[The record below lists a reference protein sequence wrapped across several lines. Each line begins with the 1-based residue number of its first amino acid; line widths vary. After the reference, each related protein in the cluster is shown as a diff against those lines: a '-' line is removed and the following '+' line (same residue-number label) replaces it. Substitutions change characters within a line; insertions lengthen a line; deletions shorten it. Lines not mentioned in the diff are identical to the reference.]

1 MKNTLR
7 FFFFFFILE
16 LLWFG
21 EELFGDK
28 NQCHPIANACFQYD
42 WRKKSRYKCFV
53 TFFSELLISWAN
65 INSSWISIAILFNCP
80 QLVSQWLFQ
89 HVSISNHL
97 TFQSL
102 NQQPHS
108 TKINEVLSKTLYHLV
123 YRKLNKTRVFLL
135 KRKKKLV

>member
-7 FFFFFFILE
+7 FFFFLFYLAVAMIWGRALWGQKSMPSYCKCLFSIWLKKKIRIQMFCYIFLWITDILCKYQFIL
-16 LLWFG
+16 
-21 EELFGDK
+21 
-28 NQCHPIANACFQYD
+28 
-42 WRKKSRYKCFV
+42 
-53 TFFSELLISWAN
+53 
-65 INSSWISIAILFNCP
+65 ISIAILFNCP

>member
-1 MKNTLR
+1 M
-7 FFFFFFILE
+7 FFFLFFTLE

-28 NQCHPIANACFQYD
+28 NQCLLITNACFQYD
-42 WRKKSRYKCFV
+42 WRKKSGYKCFA
-53 TFFSELLISWAN
+53 TFVSEILISCAN

-80 QLVSQWLFQ
+80 QLASQWLFQ
-89 HVSISNHL
+89 HVNISNHL